1 MILYLDEKHTLR
13 VEGDKH
19 IGYVT
24 ENKVESLDI
33 IVESEK
39 LLAKEPYIEF
49 QLNNGRKFTTDQ
61 LKYDG
66 NHLIYEI
73 PNTLLYE
80 NGFLKVQVVLKE
92 PNEITWKSSVVSLV
106 VDESILGNEHVLDS
120 IDEMSRK
127 LNEIVTDSKIDTFVF
142 ENLEELRNAISYV
155 YNDKTQL
162 YELLSITYEG
172 QEIKVE
178 NIKLGVD
185 VFTKTENESD
195 YWLSSFT
202 STEDN
207 PLSFFTEQS
216 AKTMIDITYE
226 EFEELE
232 PQENTFYRIRLD
244 PDVTFFLET
253 WTTEV
258 SSRNHSILYQHLN
271 SWAYFI
277 NPLLKKCG
285 LPGTCELKFVDKLP
299 DNPHIMTFETRN
311 NIIAY
316 FNMTDGQLYLF
327 IEDTIITGL
336 ITLNLAMI
344 LLAEG
349 QELSKEEYNGYVYL
363 MASFASYVDFKG
375 NCKNQEDIYKL
386 FNEVFPKNKEE
397 IKHDFMNEYHIIL
410 DNYLLGYYKN
420 GEWHWLEKTL
430 NFLNT
435 GEHFSYEET
444 ETTTFSTFTDELPWT
459 ITGKFGNIIRKVNA
473 NVLTYE
479 THLEI
484 EGNEHHNIIVTKP
497 YTYVSHQLG
506 ENIEIDCFDTLDSVT
521 LAAFEEYGEDS
532 ESKSYVIDALVDEKV
547 SQESLYNLKID
558 ITNKLN
564 NKVDQVTGKGLSTND
579 FTNELKEKLERIEE
593 NPTITVD
600 NELSTTSTNPVQNK
614 VITEKTNNLER
625 SLVLMLESLES
636 LSGLGYKLTL
646 NDTDKIYITPDDK
659 LALTNHYESTTVIYN
674 NEYYVFDYK
683 DGNNIFFKKID
694 QFGFT
699 YIKIDITIDPP
710 NKCFEIIEQPL
721 AKPIDREGTT
731 HYIEALE
738 YDNEHFSLPGTK
750 VINTT
755 NKTTLTVEEMNFLYE
770 YHLTENSNKE
780 YHGERVVLVD
790 NGKIYYNVVESTE
803 ITTTFTFITFD
814 NNSNMS
820 YITITK
826 QANNTG
832 IITRLSNDILTKAEL
847 DSMKGANNGIAPLDN
862 NGKILLEDLP
872 DVILG
877 QLVYGGTVAYETSPT
892 SGVYA
897 TLSTNGQTKLNT
909 TQNKI
914 SLINAETGNY
924 GYKTCEGLYFIA
936 STNLSLGDYTY
947 LVGDWLVATAS
958 GWKKVQNTDAVVSVN
973 GKIGTVQ
980 VTKNDV
986 GLGNVDNTSDANK
999 PVSTAQASAIKAV
1012 QDTVDEQLST
1022 INTALGN
1029 KVDKVS
1035 GKQLSTEDFTTEL
1048 KNKVERETGFITVII
1063 EIDYDNKT
1071 FTIPKSEYSEVNFDH
1086 ILEYRLADVEASF
1099 YSVSNNVD
1107 YDKFYSIDNENKLT
1121 ILTITTL
1128 PTETTDGNGTISCI
1142 DLSDVDETKMYSVP
1156 ISVDYENDTW
1166 SMTAENWSKYKE
1178 IMNSQKP
1185 VVLIADNSN
1194 YFYKQQVD
1202 DDNTLAFYIAYNN
1215 YYNLLMVLL
1224 FDNDWDP
1231 SSFTQSGEVKYIPLG
1246 EQFIDCSRRMNST
1259 NDGGTIEIAD
1269 LKTYEIFEF
1278 YWNKSITGNNL
1289 RSSIVFMENDTQ
1301 TVCRSI
1307 DFIDHVWRG
1316 YDLRDNCYIE
1326 IEATSTDNIT
1336 WKKIPA
1342 NYEQM
1347 TSDIESLKASK
1358 LEIKESVTTPPTKV
1372 AEYFSDGTNTYATH
1386 YTVTMKPIEFE
1397 YGVEYPLTDFFTDE
1411 DIAILKAHPES
1422 CRIFNG
1428 DLENFICIGIDDF
1441 KFWHYYTQSFEEP
1454 NAYYTIYIN
1463 FSKNT
1468 IRLYYNAYNEIIPI
1482 VTSFYNGL
1490 MTSSDKIKLDKLSEP
1505 TTVVIDTVPTATNGT
1520 LTEEQLATLQEN
1532 EENKIMFNHEK
1543 YYLMD
1548 VGHTEGFLT
1557 YTHIGIENGVF
1568 YIKAFTITV
1577 STKSWVLNI
1586 KELS

>member
-120 IDEMSRK
+120 IDEMSQK
-127 LNEIVTDSKIDTFVF
+127 LNEIATGSKIDTFVF

-178 NIKLGVD
+178 NIKLGAD

-244 PDVTFFLET
+244 PDVTLVSLVPRGDNDGDNIELTPLTSYIAFIGMIFK
-253 WTTEV
+253 EV
-258 SSRNHSILYQHLN
+258 
-271 SWAYFI
+271 
-277 NPLLKKCG
+277 G
-285 LPGTCELKFVDKLP
+285 GELIIHQVDKLP
-299 DNPHIMTFETRN
+299 DNPKNYSYDTQLFP
-311 NIIAY
+311 NIY
-316 FNMTDGQLYLF
+316 VNLTDGQVYFF
-327 IEDTIITGL
+327 INNYKIENYYIMPVLDQLVMITD
-336 ITLNLAMI
+336 
-344 LLAEG
+344 E
-349 QELSKEEYNGYVYL
+349 
-363 MASFASYVDFKG
+363 
-375 NCKNQEDIYKL
+375 KL
-386 FNEVFPKNKEE
+386 FNDSVLAVIEVLSSGEASQIFKGTYRNENE
-397 IKHDFMNEYHIIL
+397 IFKLYQDISITPSNHTEVITYSILL

-420 GEWHWLEKTL
+420 DEWHWLEKTL
-430 NFLNT
+430 NFYGVGSGNAVDIASNATRHMEEYALLIPEKYGKIIQKINANLCLYKNKIYISNYNLDILVSKTKYNNMENQYLKVFDDTINGDLFYT
-435 GEHFSYEET
+435 GKNITSGQMLDRNHQDNEYGITYYECEKEIQKLIT
-444 ETTTFSTFTDELPWT
+444 ETDIE
-459 ITGKFGNIIRKVNA
+459 
-473 NVLTYE
+473 
-479 THLEI
+479 EI
-484 EGNEHHNIIVTKP
+484 NN
-497 YTYVSHQLG
+497 Q
-506 ENIEIDCFDTLDSVT
+506 IDNFN
-521 LAAFEEYGEDS
+521 
-532 ESKSYVIDALVDEKV
+532 
-547 SQESLYNLKID
+547 SQ
-558 ITNKLN
+558 LN
-564 NKVDQVTGKGLSTND
+564 NKVDKVTGKGLSTND
-579 FTNELKEKLERIEE
+579 FTNELKEKLEKIEE

-600 NELSTTSTNPVQNK
+600 DELSTTSTNPVQNK
-614 VITEKTNNLER
+614 VITEKTNNLEQ
-625 SLVLMLESLES
+625 SLVLMLESLEF
-636 LSGLGYKLTL
+636 LSSLGYKLTL
-646 NDTDKIYITPDDK
+646 NDTNKIYITPDDK
-659 LALTNHYESTTVIYN
+659 LALTSHYESTTVIYN

-699 YIKIDITIDPP
+699 YIKIDITIAPP
-710 NKCFEIIEQPL
+710 NKCFEIIEQAL

-731 HYIEALE
+731 TYIEALE

-755 NKTTLTVEEMNFLYE
+755 NKTTLTVDEMNFLYE

-803 ITTTFTFITFD
+803 IATVFTFITFD
-814 NNSNMS
+814 KNSNMS

-826 QANNTG
+826 QDNNTG

-847 DSMKGANNGIAPLDN
+847 EDMKGANNGIAPLDN

-980 VTKNDV
+980 VTKTDV

-1022 INTALGN
+1022 INTTLGN

-1048 KNKVERETGFITVII
+1048 KNKL
-1063 EIDYDNKT
+1063 DNLSEDEQTISICVHGINQTDNLVNST
-1071 FTIPKSEYSEVNFDH
+1071 FKIPKEYYRCIEPGNYKRILFFSGDYGEIEFIARAEDEVNAEFYGLDT
-1086 ILEYRLADVEASF
+1086 YTGSNYNPRLF
-1099 YSVSNNVD
+1099 C
-1107 YDKFYSIDNENKLT
+1107 FQ
-1121 ILTITTL
+1121 ITTF
-1128 PTETTDGNGTISCI
+1128 PTETTDGVLTLI
-1142 DLSDVDETKMYSVP
+1142 
-1156 ISVDYENDTW
+1156 
-1166 SMTAENWSKYKE
+1166 
-1178 IMNSQKP
+1178 Q
-1185 VVLIADNSN
+1185 VVKLG
-1194 YFYKQQVD
+1194 
-1202 DDNTLAFYIAYNN
+1202 
-1215 YYNLLMVLL
+1215 
-1224 FDNDWDP
+1224 DP
-1231 SSFTQSGEVKYIPLG
+1231 
-1246 EQFIDCSRRMNST
+1246 M
-1259 NDGGTIEIAD
+1259 
-1269 LKTYEIFEF
+1269 
-1278 YWNKSITGNNL
+1278 
-1289 RSSIVFMENDTQ
+1289 
-1301 TVCRSI
+1301 
-1307 DFIDHVWRG
+1307 
-1316 YDLRDNCYIE
+1316 
-1326 IEATSTDNIT
+1326 
-1336 WKKIPA
+1336 
-1342 NYEQM
+1342 
-1347 TSDIESLKASK
+1347 
-1358 LEIKESVTTPPTKV
+1358 
-1372 AEYFSDGTNTYATH
+1372 
-1386 YTVTMKPIEFE
+1386 
-1397 YGVEYPLTDFFTDE
+1397 
-1411 DIAILKAHPES
+1411 
-1422 CRIFNG
+1422 
-1428 DLENFICIGIDDF
+1428 
-1441 KFWHYYTQSFEEP
+1441 
-1454 NAYYTIYIN
+1454 
-1463 FSKNT
+1463 
-1468 IRLYYNAYNEIIPI
+1468 
-1482 VTSFYNGL
+1482 
-1490 MTSSDKIKLDKLSEP
+1490 
-1505 TTVVIDTVPTATNGT
+1505 TVVIDTVPTATNGT
-1520 LTEEQLATLQEN
+1520 LTEEQLATLQES